1 MRPRFLTTVEA
12 RQLVAE
18 RFERVERRT
27 LSRGRCYER
36 WTETWRRKDGTDATA
51 VDVHAFELLPN
62 VPEDDLQSF
71 LDGDMDDIG
80 MLIDDHKLF
89 GFLVRFDTPIV
100 NKHGGYS
107 WGYYTSKLV
116 YADTFDGAVR
126 AGLAWATAEH
136 QKRSDR

>member
-1 MRPRFLTTVEA
+1 MSVKAEKLHAKLMDVPARVDLIVHLRTMVVDGSADTVVED
-12 RQLVAE
+12 L
-18 RFERVERRT
+18 FEDMEEDV
-27 LSRGRCYER
+27 L
-36 WTETWRRKDGTDATA
+36 RK
-51 VDVHAFELLPN
+51 LWPN

-89 GFLVRFDTPIV
+89 GFLVRISTPLV
-100 NKHGGYS
+100 NKYGGYS